1 MLNLQNAMKYR
12 VLHRGARRYEKLVVL
27 AYIELAKN
35 TLECIIIEMPKVGD
49 ALAPPFP
56 AHLLYN

>member
-35 TLECIIIEMPKVGD
+35 IGGATRVYYD
-49 ALAPPFP
+49 
-56 AHLLYN
+56 